1 MKPDYKNW
9 MPKGMV
15 LGTLAG
21 TLGSLL
27 LFIVF
32 GCTNLLH
39 GKLKTVL
46 FFVFLA
52 LTVVLALV
60 TLWMALMYRAFSYN
74 GKRQMSKQI
83 IEGIADYV
91 KLPDGG
97 RGGKAQPERVAAR
110 HRSLGQ
116 RIRFVQQNAV

>member
-21 TLGSLL
+21 AIGSLL
-27 LFIVF
+27 LFLVF

-39 GKLKTVL
+39 GKVKTVL
-46 FFVFLA
+46 FVVLLI

-60 TLWMALMYRAFSYN
+60 TL
-74 GKRQMSKQI
+74 
-83 IEGIADYV
+83 
-91 KLPDGG
+91 
-97 RGGKAQPERVAAR
+97 
-110 HRSLGQ
+110 
-116 RIRFVQQNAV
+116 

>member
-32 GCTNLLH
+32 GCTHLLH

-60 TLWMALMYRAFSYN
+60 TLWMALMYRAFSFN
-74 GKRQMSKQI
+74 GKRQM
-83 IEGIADYV
+83 
-91 KLPDGG
+91 
-97 RGGKAQPERVAAR
+97 
-110 HRSLGQ
+110 
-116 RIRFVQQNAV
+116 